1 MAYREPAFTLG
12 IEEEY
17 LLVDRASRDLVREPP
32 PELLAE
38 CEAVLETQVTPEFL
52 RSQIEVGTRVCTS
65 AAEARTDLSRLRK
78 TVAEVTARHGLAP
91 IAASTHPFA
100 SWHLQKHTDKER
112 YNILA
117 QHLQALST
125 SSPFWGGEDTGLK
138 SYRMAVFNELPRT
151 GLPELFESWG
161 EYERHLQ

>member
-17 LLVDRASRDLVREPP
+17 LLVDRASRDLVR
-32 PELLAE
+32 ELLAE

-65 AAEARTDLSRLRK
+65 SAEARADLSRLRK

-100 SWHLQKHTDKER
+100 SWHLQK
-112 YNILA
+112 
-117 QHLQALST
+117 
-125 SSPFWGGEDTGLK
+125 
-138 SYRMAVFNELPRT
+138 
-151 GLPELFESWG
+151 
-161 EYERHLQ
+161 